1 MSPKNFWRSQS
12 PVLSL
17 LLFAI
22 GILTDELRT
31 HRISFFAMADFFTSL
46 SSPGRSPLRS
56 SSGSAGSRSS
66 ENPFPPRVGHPS
78 PMQENV
84 VEYYSD
90 RFIPSRAAS
99 NLEAGFALI
108 DEQQRV
114 GRASPPS
121 GGAEAAAA
129 AAAAAAATP
138 GSEGGGASQNRSQ
151 PTLNM
156 LLRSE
161 LLGVDCASPKHDRT
175 ENSDNRSAAAAA
187 ASNGAAAASP
197 PRNLFRFK
205 TALNTM
211 NENPRS
217 LYDLSPVGEQSQR
230 LLLSPRKAKRKI
242 PKVCGGHSWK
252 NAKKKN
258 KLQIGECGVRSL

>member
-1 MSPKNFWRSQS
+1 
-12 PVLSL
+12 
-17 LLFAI
+17 
-22 GILTDELRT
+22 
-31 HRISFFAMADFFTSL
+31 
-46 SSPGRSPLRS
+46 
-56 SSGSAGSRSS
+56 
-66 ENPFPPRVGHPS
+66 
-78 PMQENV
+78 MQDNV

-187 ASNGAAAASP
+187 AASNGAAAASP

-242 PKVCGGHSWK
+242 PKVCGGPSWK
-252 NAKKKN
+252 NAKKKKN
-258 KLQIGECGVRSL
+258 SLHIAECGVRALSALWHANTFSLDARIMNHVMK